1 MGLDYKNKY
10 VKILMGIVQ
19 HYNPL
24 KYWRM
29 REFVISEN
37 SGKVLNKVK
46 KYWYLYRIKK
56 MDAFNNAS
64 MGTNIGFGA
73 RFESVP
79 KFPHGLNGIIVSPY
93 ATIGKNA
100 YIFQQVTIGD
110 DGINKYNV
118 PVIGDNVTL
127 YAGCKIVG
135 KCHIGNNAKIGAN
148 AVVSFD
154 VPENAIVVCERPK
167 VKIKQ

>member
-1 MGLDYKNKY
+1 
-10 VKILMGIVQ
+10 
-19 HYNPL
+19 
-24 KYWRM
+24 M

-37 SGKVLNKVK
+37 SGEVLNKVI

-100 YIFQQVTIGD
+100 YIFQQVTI
-110 DGINKYNV
+110 
-118 PVIGDNVTL
+118 
-127 YAGCKIVG
+127 
-135 KCHIGNNAKIGAN
+135 
-148 AVVSFD
+148 
-154 VPENAIVVCERPK
+154 
-167 VKIKQ
+167 